1 MTFLRYLAIQVLA
14 YGIDMG
20 AFLFILHFGLLDPI
34 FANIVAKLLAG
45 CFAFVAHRSFTFG
58 VNDGS
63 LIGRQTL
70 RYFLLL
76 AINIPIASAIL
87 ALVLQW
93 VPAPAVAKFLSDAVC
108 VVISYALSRH
118 FIFNANAKS
127 SNPTFVDINN
137 KQ

>member
-20 AFLFILHFGLLDPI
+20 AFLFALHFELLGPI
-34 FANIVAKLLAG
+34 FANIVAKLVAG

-58 VNDGS
+58 VTGRS
-63 LIGRQTL
+63 LIGRQTV

-93 VPAPAVAKFLSDAVC
+93 VPAPAIAKFLSDVVC
-108 VVISYALSRH
+108 VAVSYVLSKY
-118 FIFNANAKS
+118 FIFNLDKLPSDGAPASADK
-127 SNPTFVDINN
+127 
-137 KQ
+137 

>member
-20 AFLFILHFGLLDPI
+20 VFLFVLHFGLLGPI

-45 CFAFVAHRSFTFG
+45 CFAFAAHRSFTFG

-63 LIGRQTL
+63 LIGRQSV

-93 VPAPAVAKFLSDAVC
+93 VPAPAVAKFLSDVVC
-108 VVISYALSRH
+108 VVISYALSKH
-118 FIFNANAKS
+118 FVFNTNVKS
-127 SNPTFVDINN
+127 SNPSLVDVNN